1 MKKGMNL
8 SKFLTRFCNITGK
21 DLSQLHHEDVYWLF
35 PNLKRA
41 TFKKIEENPELVATG
56 QIIIVDDGK
65 TLVPYYAPKILY
77 DQLSE
82 PTEFVLKDKKTGSM
96 VDYSKHDVIRMN
108 EYELRL
114 MLRKKFNSI
123 ANQRQARRELEDR
136 GVVLS
141 KKYNRTEEKRRV
153 ERIKNEGY

>member
-1 MKKGMNL
+1 
-8 SKFLTRFCNITGK
+8 
-21 DLSQLHHEDVYWLF
+21 
-35 PNLKRA
+35 
-41 TFKKIEENPELVATG
+41 
-56 QIIIVDDGK
+56 
-65 TLVPYYAPKILY
+65 
-77 DQLSE
+77 
-82 PTEFVLKDKKTGSM
+82 M
-96 VDYSKHDVIRMN
+96 VDYSKHDVTRMN

-114 MLRKKFNSI
+114 MLRRKFNSI